1 MKHLKNIFDFVK
13 SNKKD
18 TTESTIKVGDEFIG
32 MLKNEYKNKTIKI
45 TKEMLRDDEK
55 LYYFMG
61 LRKKNTKKLEKL
73 KTKDYIC
80 NI

>member
-1 MKHLKNIFDFVK
+1 
-13 SNKKD
+13 
-18 TTESTIKVGDEFIG
+18 

-55 LYYFMG
+55 LYYFLHYYG
-61 LRKKNTKKLEKL
+61 FEKKNKKKLEKL
-73 KTKDYIC
+73 KTKDYIY

>member
-1 MKHLKNIFDFVK
+1 MKHLKNIFNFVK

-18 TTESTIKVGDEFIG
+18 TTESTVKIGDEFIG

-55 LYYFMG
+55 LYYFLHYYG
-61 LRKKNTKKLEKL
+61 FEKKK
-73 KTKDYIC
+73 
-80 NI
+80 